1 MSQTSLSEISLQLPT
16 KSARFWPM
24 SSCSLASSGNHCPRP
39 PRPCC
44 RGCLIDLHP
53 RLLIPVLYKQGVSD
67 YMDVSWNGGT
77 PKSSILIGFFITN
90 HPFWGTPI
98 YGNPHMGWYRSCL
111 VVCDWSPSCA
121 SMIPLRRRGNWS
133 RTFRQL
139 GQRTTPWISWQPVGL
154 ALPSLKKHVSHTSF
168 WLRPIVCIYI
178 YIIYIYIY
186 IWHTTSQI
194 STTILYS
201 TSFNH
206 SHLMTTV
213 CGNTHFI
220 TFHYLVMS
228 KSYIFFSSVHSPF
241 PEYWLPPR
249 NHGET

>member
-24 SSCSLASSGNHCPRP
+24 LSCSLASSGNHCPRP

-53 RLLIPVLYKQGVSD
+53 RPLIPVLYKQGVSD

-111 VVCDWSPSCA
+111 VVCDLSPSCA

-139 GQRTTPWISWQPVGL
+139 GQRTTPWSSWQPVGL

-178 YIIYIYIY
+178 YIYTYIYIY
-186 IWHTTSQI
+186 IHMAYYFADFHHHTLFYIIQ
-194 STTILYS
+194 
-201 TSFNH
+201 SF
-206 SHLMTTV
+206 SSYDDSMWEY
-213 CGNTHFI
+213 
-220 TFHYLVMS
+220 TFHHISLP
-228 KSYIFFSSVHSPF
+228 SYEQILHLFQFSA
-241 PEYWLPPR
+241 
-249 NHGET
+249 